1 MGLGKTIEMLSLV
14 HAVKYPTIDPDQV
27 DLIDPDVA
35 DTKPSISRSF
45 RRSISSSTHEKYPAV
60 NTTLIICP
68 MSLLSQWRDE
78 ANNVS
83 AQDTLSVDVYYGKQR
98 NWDLKAIRARKAD
111 LPDILITTYGVVMTE
126 FNDEEKKPATSPLF
140 NGKN

>member
-1 MGLGKTIEMLSLV
+1 MGLGKTIEMLSLI
-14 HAVKYPTIDPDQV
+14 HAIKYPIIDPNQV
-27 DLIDPDVA
+27 DLVDS
-35 DTKPSISRSF
+35 DTDDTISS
-45 RRSISSSTHEKYPAV
+45 RSISSSTHEKYPAIK
-60 NTTLIICP
+60 TTLIVCP

-83 AQDTLSVDVYYGKQR
+83 AEDALSVETYYGAKR
-98 NWDLKAIRARKAD
+98 NWNLKSIRARKVN
-111 LPDILITTYGVVMTE
+111 LPDVLITTYGVVMSE